1 MFVLSFIQFS
11 NQQILIWIYL
21 FFFFFFY
28 TVFFADNFKRSPFF
42 NVSKFILKEE
52 TVEYYCVDNC
62 FDFNTFRLYKF
73 LSLNEYFQMYYIS
86 CKISDFPSTANGY
99 DMNYLSTKNYAHIL
113 YACDGNENNIKYYE
127 TEYELNDIIMI

>member
-1 MFVLSFIQFS
+1 M
-11 NQQILIWIYL
+11 
-21 FFFFFFY
+21 
-28 TVFFADNFKRSPFF
+28 
-42 NVSKFILKEE
+42 KEE
-52 TVEYYCVDNC
+52 TVEYYCVDNS

-99 DMNYLSTKNYAHIL
+99 DMNYLSTKNYA
-113 YACDGNENNIKYYE
+113 CDGNENNIKYYE